1 MAKAKNTRPAPGLAT
16 HSTRKSGLK
25 DASGDNDEVGLA
37 CLVSLVCTST
47 SLSRLARVCLSA
59 SSMSAWEVCV
69 VGIGERA
76 CDSGN
81 NVPTY
86 PGNIP
91 VGVGLKFAGAEEGK
105 NGLVARRYGECCKVC
120 QMVSSNI

>member
-1 MAKAKNTRPAPGLAT
+1 MAKVKNTRPAPGLAT
-16 HSTRKSGLK
+16 HSTRESGLK

-37 CLVSLVCTST
+37 CLVQSVSLVCAST
-47 SLSRLARVCLSA
+47 SPSRLARVCLGA

-81 NVPTY
+81 DVPTY

-91 VGVGLKFAGAEEGK
+91 VKVGLNSPA
-105 NGLVARRYGECCKVC
+105 LRRVKMG
-120 QMVSSNI
+120 Q